1 MTTSTRP
8 YLIRAI
14 HQWCTDQGQTPYMV
28 VWVDE
33 NVQVPM
39 EFVKNNEIVLNVGYG
54 ATQGLNIENDWIS
67 FSARFGGISR
77 EIWVPVGN
85 VLSIFSRDSGEGMG
99 FELEK
104 LADAPVRPSA
114 VPAAP
119 IEVAAPETT
128 RDAEPQ
134 GAKII
139 TFPGRRS

>member
-1 MTTSTRP
+1 MTVSTRP

-39 EFVKNNEIVLNVGYG
+39 EFVKNNEIVLNVAYT
-54 ATQGLNIENDWIS
+54 ATQGLNIDNDWIS
-67 FSARFGGISR
+67 FSARFGGVSR

-104 LADAPVRPSA
+104 LEKQPDKPVLATKPVADVS
-114 VPAAP
+114 PATA
-119 IEVAAPETT
+119 EESKAA
-128 RDAEPQ
+128 
-134 GAKII
+134 KVI

>member
-1 MTTSTRP
+1 MTVSTRP

-54 ATQGLNIENDWIS
+54 ATQGLNMDNDWIS
-67 FSARFGGISR
+67 FSARFGGVSR

-104 LADAPVRPSA
+104 LEKPADRPVAPAPVAEVTPA
-114 VPAAP
+114 VTEEAK
-119 IEVAAPETT
+119 
-128 RDAEPQ
+128 
-134 GAKII
+134 GAKVI

>member
-1 MTTSTRP
+1 MTVSTRP

-67 FSARFGGISR
+67 FSARFGGVSR

-104 LADAPVRPSA
+104 LEQ
-114 VPAAP
+114 VPARP
-119 IEVAAPETT
+119 LPPVAEKAATPAT
-128 RDAEPQ
+128 AEPEASA
-134 GAKII
+134 AKVIS
-139 TFPGRRS
+139 FPGRRQ

>member
-1 MTTSTRP
+1 MTVSTRP

-54 ATQGLNIENDWIS
+54 ATQGLSMDNDWIS
-67 FSARFGGISR
+67 FSARFGGVSR
-77 EIWVPVGN
+77 EIWIPVGN

-104 LADAPVRPSA
+104 LET
-114 VPAAP
+114 PAAKP
-119 IEVAAPETT
+119 VPPVSPVEQAPASDDE
-128 RDAEPQ
+128 
-134 GAKII
+134 AKSAKVI

>member
-54 ATQGLNIENDWIS
+54 ATQGLSIENDWIS

-104 LADAPVRPSA
+104 LDEAAERPSA
-114 VPAAP
+114 APAAP
-119 IEVAAPETT
+119 LAAADTAV
-128 RDAEPQ
+128 DGAPQ
-134 GAKII
+134 GAKVI
-139 TFPGRRS
+139 TFPGRRG

>member
-1 MTTSTRP
+1 MTVSTRP

-39 EFVKNNEIVLNVGYG
+39 EFVKNNEIVLNVAYT
-54 ATQGLNIENDWIS
+54 ATQGLNIDNDWIS
-67 FSARFGGISR
+67 FSARFGGVSR

-104 LADAPVRPSA
+104 LEKQPDKPVLATKPVADAS
-114 VPAAP
+114 PATA
-119 IEVAAPETT
+119 EESKAA
-128 RDAEPQ
+128 
-134 GAKII
+134 KVI

>member
-1 MTTSTRP
+1 MTVSTRP

-39 EFVKNNEIVLNVGYG
+39 EFVKNNEIVLNVAYT
-54 ATQGLNIENDWIS
+54 ATQGLNIDNDWIS
-67 FSARFGGISR
+67 FSARFGGVSR

-104 LADAPVRPSA
+104 LEKQPDKPVVATKPMADAS
-114 VPAAP
+114 PATA
-119 IEVAAPETT
+119 EESKAA
-128 RDAEPQ
+128 
-134 GAKII
+134 KVI

>member
-1 MTTSTRP
+1 MTVSTRP

-39 EFVKNNEIVLNVGYG
+39 EFVKNNEIVLNVAYT
-54 ATQGLNIENDWIS
+54 ATQGLNIDNDWIS
-67 FSARFGGISR
+67 FSARFGGVSR

-104 LADAPVRPSA
+104 LEKQPDKPVIATKPVADAS
-114 VPAAP
+114 PATA
-119 IEVAAPETT
+119 EESKAA
-128 RDAEPQ
+128 
-134 GAKII
+134 KVI

>member
-1 MTTSTRP
+1 MTASTRP

-54 ATQGLNIENDWIS
+54 ATQGLSIENDWIS
-67 FSARFGGISR
+67 FSARFGGVSR

-104 LADAPVRPSA
+104 LPEPAVRPTA
-114 VPAAP
+114 EPAAP
-119 IEVAAPETT
+119 SAPVAPAA
-128 RDAEPQ
+128 DAALQ
-134 GAKII
+134 GAKVI

>member
-54 ATQGLNIENDWIS
+54 ATQGLSIENDWIS

-104 LADAPVRPSA
+104 LPEAATRPSA
-114 VPAAP
+114 EPAAP
-119 IEVAAPETT
+119 SAPVAPAA
-128 RDAEPQ
+128 DAAPQ
-134 GAKII
+134 GAKVI

>member
-1 MTTSTRP
+1 MTVSTRP

-39 EFVKNNEIVLNVGYG
+39 EFVKNNEIVLNVAYT
-54 ATQGLNIENDWIS
+54 ATQGLNIDNDWIS
-67 FSARFGGISR
+67 FSARFGGVSR

-104 LADAPVRPSA
+104 LEKQPDKPVVATKPVADAS
-114 VPAAP
+114 PATA
-119 IEVAAPETT
+119 EESKAA
-128 RDAEPQ
+128 
-134 GAKII
+134 KVI

>member
-54 ATQGLNIENDWIS
+54 ATQGLSIENDWIS
-67 FSARFGGISR
+67 FSARFGGLSR

-104 LADAPVRPSA
+104 LDEAAERPSA
-114 VPAAP
+114 APAAP
-119 IEVAAPETT
+119 LAPADTAV
-128 RDAEPQ
+128 DGAPQ
-134 GAKII
+134 GAKVI

>member
-1 MTTSTRP
+1 MTVSTRP

-54 ATQGLNIENDWIS
+54 ATQGLSMDNDWIS
-67 FSARFGGISR
+67 FSARFGGVSR
-77 EIWVPVGN
+77 EIWIPVGN

-104 LADAPVRPSA
+104 LETPAVKPVPPVSPVVQAPASDDEAKSA
-114 VPAAP
+114 KV
-119 IEVAAPETT
+119 
-128 RDAEPQ
+128 
-134 GAKII
+134 I

>member
-1 MTTSTRP
+1 MTVSTRP

-39 EFVKNNEIVLNVGYG
+39 EFVKNNEIVLNVGYA
-54 ATQGLNIENDWIS
+54 ATQGLNMDNDWIS
-67 FSARFGGISR
+67 FSARFGGVSR
-77 EIWVPVGN
+77 DIWVPVGN

-104 LADAPVRPSA
+104 LAQPAAR
-114 VPAAP
+114 PAAP
-119 IEVAAPETT
+119 AGPAEAAPV
-128 RDAEPQ
+128 AEENK
-134 GAKII
+134 GAKVI

>member
-1 MTTSTRP
+1 MTVSTRP

-54 ATQGLNIENDWIS
+54 ATQGLNMDNDWIS
-67 FSARFGGISR
+67 FSARFGGVSR
-77 EIWVPVGN
+77 EIWIPVGN

-104 LADAPVRPSA
+104 LEKPAAKPVAPVSQVESA
-114 VPAAP
+114 PAGDD
-119 IEVAAPETT
+119 E
-128 RDAEPQ
+128 
-134 GAKII
+134 AKSAKVI

>member
-1 MTTSTRP
+1 MTVSTRP

-54 ATQGLNIENDWIS
+54 ATQGLNMDNDWIS
-67 FSARFGGISR
+67 FSARFGGVSR
-77 EIWVPVGN
+77 EIWIPVGN

-104 LADAPVRPSA
+104 LEK
-114 VPAAP
+114 PAAKP
-119 IEVAAPETT
+119 VSPVSPGAQAPASDDE
-128 RDAEPQ
+128 AK
-134 GAKII
+134 GAKVI

>member
-1 MTTSTRP
+1 MTVSTRP

-54 ATQGLNIENDWIS
+54 ATQGLSMDNDWIS
-67 FSARFGGISR
+67 FSARFGGVSR
-77 EIWVPVGN
+77 EIWIPVGN

-104 LADAPVRPSA
+104 LET
-114 VPAAP
+114 PAAKP
-119 IEVAAPETT
+119 VPPVSQVVQAPASDDE
-128 RDAEPQ
+128 
-134 GAKII
+134 AKSAKVI

>member
-1 MTTSTRP
+1 MTVSTRP

-39 EFVKNNEIVLNVGYG
+39 EFVKNNEIVLNVAYT
-54 ATQGLNIENDWIS
+54 ATQGLNIDNDWIS
-67 FSARFGGISR
+67 FSARFGGVSR

-104 LADAPVRPSA
+104 LEKQPDKPVVATKPVADAA
-114 VPAAP
+114 PAAA
-119 IEVAAPETT
+119 EDSKAA
-128 RDAEPQ
+128 
-134 GAKII
+134 KVI

>member
-54 ATQGLNIENDWIS
+54 ATQGLSIENDWIS

-104 LADAPVRPSA
+104 LDEAAERPSA
-114 VPAAP
+114 APAAP
-119 IEVAAPETT
+119 LVVADTT
-128 RDAEPQ
+128 VDGAPQ
-134 GAKII
+134 GAKVI
-139 TFPGRRS
+139 TFPGRRG

>member
-1 MTTSTRP
+1 MTVSTRP

-54 ATQGLNIENDWIS
+54 ATQGLNMDNDWIS
-67 FSARFGGISR
+67 FSARFGGVSR
-77 EIWVPVGN
+77 EIWIPVGN

-104 LADAPVRPSA
+104 LEQPAARPVAPVAEPA
-114 VPAAP
+114 PAAK
-119 IEVAAPETT
+119 EESK
-128 RDAEPQ
+128 
-134 GAKII
+134 GAKVI

>member
-1 MTTSTRP
+1 
-8 YLIRAI
+8 
-14 HQWCTDQGQTPYMV
+14 MV

-54 ATQGLNIENDWIS
+54 ATQGLSIENDWIS
-67 FSARFGGISR
+67 FSARFGGVSR

-104 LADAPVRPSA
+104 LADTAVRPS
-114 VPAAP
+114 
-119 IEVAAPETT
+119 VAAEVTATPAEPAT
-128 RDAEPQ
+128 DAAPQ
-134 GAKII
+134 GAKVI

>member
-1 MTTSTRP
+1 MTVSTRP

-54 ATQGLNIENDWIS
+54 ATQGLSMDNDWIS
-67 FSARFGGISR
+67 FSARFGGVSR
-77 EIWVPVGN
+77 EIWIPVGN

-104 LADAPVRPSA
+104 LET
-114 VPAAP
+114 PAAKP
-119 IEVAAPETT
+119 VPPVSPVVQAPASDDE
-128 RDAEPQ
+128 
-134 GAKII
+134 AKSAKVI

>member
-1 MTTSTRP
+1 MTVSTRP

-54 ATQGLNIENDWIS
+54 ATQGLNMDNDWIS
-67 FSARFGGISR
+67 FSARFGGVSR
-77 EIWVPVGN
+77 EIWIPVGN

-104 LADAPVRPSA
+104 LEK
-114 VPAAP
+114 PAAKP
-119 IEVAAPETT
+119 VASVSQVESAPAGDDE
-128 RDAEPQ
+128 
-134 GAKII
+134 AKSAKVI

>member
-1 MTTSTRP
+1 MTASTRP

-54 ATQGLNIENDWIS
+54 ATQGLSIENDWIS
-67 FSARFGGISR
+67 FSARFGGVSR

-104 LADAPVRPSA
+104 LADTAVRPS
-114 VPAAP
+114 
-119 IEVAAPETT
+119 VAAEVTATPAEPAT
-128 RDAEPQ
+128 DAAPQ
-134 GAKII
+134 GAKVI